1 MTFSIA
7 QPLAPATA
15 QLLPATADALRQEVD
30 AQIGPRRRGT
40 IYQNTDGA
48 FEVLSVVT
56 DPAEARALLR
66 RDSAQWALIVRD
78 VLRAGGEP
86 FVVGSVWSTSDHLVR
101 EAPDRMRSSWGTA
114 A

>member
-1 MTFSIA
+1 MTISIA
-7 QPLAPATA
+7 QPSVPAAAQFLPTTATA
-15 QLLPATADALRQEVD
+15 SRQEVD
-30 AQIGPRRRGT
+30 AQIGPRRRGA
-40 IYQNTDGA
+40 IYQNSDGA

-86 FVVGSVWSTSDHLVR
+86 FVVGSVWSTCDHLVR
-101 EAPDRMRSSWGTA
+101 EAPDRARSSWGTA